1 MIDETLRKLEAKIQ
15 AAPQAKDETKRELL
29 ALVAELRGE
38 LKTLAKD
45 DDVEARRLAALAGAA
60 SSTPDADAQGA
71 LGELNASVESFE
83 DSHPR
88 LAGALRG
95 ICQALERAGI

>member
-29 ALVAELRGE
+29 ALIAELRGE
-38 LKTLAKD
+38 LNALAEHD
-45 DDVEARRLAALAGAA
+45 DAEARRLAALAGAA
-60 SSTPDADAQGA
+60 PGDQHGA
-71 LGELNASVESFE
+71 LGELSASVEAFE
-83 DSHPR
+83 ESHPR

-95 ICQALERAGI
+95 ICQALESAGI